1 VKPQCGGPK
10 TIVES
15 PNKSPNPMCFEPSG
29 IGSKIKIFK
38 WC

>member
-10 TIVES
+10 IIVES
-15 PNKSPNPMCFEPSG
+15 PNKSSYPMNLELG
-29 IGSKIKIFK
+29 VIGSKIKIFK